1 MHSLIFGW
9 HKKKQLLR
17 AIFFLYILT
26 FGFGEC
32 LDLPNFLGIKPRP
45 SRTAFI
51 LLELCYGFY
60 IQFNNVNAGI

>member
-1 MHSLIFGW
+1 MQSGSQKPVF
-9 HKKKQLLR
+9 
-17 AIFFLYILT
+17 
-26 FGFGEC
+26 
-32 LDLPNFLGIKPRP
+32 LPNFLGIKPRP